1 MRVAVVSL
9 ILLAIV
15 PIAIEAGIGHALA
28 RLLAKLPKALKV
40 LTFLRPRKSIVRI
53 LPPPGG
59 FQSGPEGYRGPGISG
74 NPTKFKAGYKWT
86 ECTLC
91 KCRFKFNASFYG
103 DKMGCNSSARLHCY
117 CTAKA
122 CTEQKM
128 AECANE
134 VAANPLPYA

>member
-1 MRVAVVSL
+1 ML
-9 ILLAIV
+9 GLDAIYT
-15 PIAIEAGIGHALA
+15 ALNF
-28 RLLAKLPKALKV
+28 V
-40 LTFLRPRKSIVRI
+40 
-53 LPPPGG
+53 PPPGG
-59 FQSGPEGYRGPGISG
+59 FQSGPEGYRGTGISG

-117 CTAKA
+117 CTANA

-134 VAANPLPYA
+134 VAANPLAYA